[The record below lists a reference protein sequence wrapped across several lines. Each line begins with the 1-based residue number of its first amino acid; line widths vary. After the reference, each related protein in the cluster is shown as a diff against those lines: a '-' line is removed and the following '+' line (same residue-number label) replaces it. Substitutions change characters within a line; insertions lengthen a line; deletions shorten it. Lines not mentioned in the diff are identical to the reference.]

1 MFSWAAYW
9 SFQREELSMRAKKSL
24 DLFEARDERRRRERA
39 KHAFPVAFGV
49 QARVKNG
56 HDAAIVVRAQQA
68 PDPLLEL
75 EDHLWADILAKPVLP
90 PRLHARSPSLLPSF
104 ISRLKRQ
111 PITYHQ
117 RVRLPRI
124 S

>member
-56 HDAAIVVRAQQA
+56 HDAAIVVPAQQP

-75 EDHLWADILAKPVLP
+75 EDHLWEDILANPVLP
-90 PRLHARSPSLLPSF
+90 PPLHPPYPHLLH
-104 ISRLKRQ
+104 L
-111 PITYHQ
+111 TT
-117 RVRLPRI
+117 
-124 S
+124 